1 MIKEVYNLFYGITN
15 GNNNE
20 ITRNN
25 NTIGQNNKNYNN
37 NTIDNYNNN
46 ITGNYNNNNIDNN
59 KKDPKIEEINCNNN
73 VSDTFQPSH
82 IEEIK
87 EVNFDVEGK
96 SIEDKIN
103 ILKHIMFDKTISV
116 KNYVIEGN
124 FSVYD
129 VDNTYITIDINGKKE
144 TITDNDSQQDS
155 KPSDLD
161 NNLSADGYIIS
172 NNGVNNKHNNKNINN
187 KNNNNRITFKALM
200 EAVYSISGKTDR
212 KKHLNIIQIIN
223 KK

>member
-1 MIKEVYNLFYGITN
+1 MIKEVSNFFYRITN

-37 NTIDNYNNN
+37 NTIENTIENNEENLEIHQIDSYNKVNNN
-46 ITGNYNNNNIDNN
+46 TIQTSYNKETIGV
-59 KKDPKIEEINCNNN
+59 N
-73 VSDTFQPSH
+73 V
-82 IEEIK
+82 
-87 EVNFDVEGK
+87 NVEGK

-103 ILKHIMFDKTISV
+103 ILKYIMYDKTISV

-124 FSVYD
+124 FRVYYAD
-129 VDNTYITIDINGKKE
+129 YNSITIYINGKEE

-155 KPSDLD
+155 KPPNLA
-161 NNLSADGYIIS
+161 NNLSDDGYIIS
-172 NNGVNNKHNNKNINN
+172 NNGVNNKHNNENINN

-200 EAVYSISGKTDR
+200 EAVYFISGRTTPDKSP
-212 KKHLNIIQIIN
+212 KIFEIIN

>member
-1 MIKEVYNLFYGITN
+1 MIKEAYNFFYRITN

-37 NTIDNYNNN
+37 NIDNYNNN
-46 ITGNYNNNNIDNN
+46 ITGNNNNNNIDNN

-73 VSDTFQPSH
+73 VRDTFQPSH

-116 KNYVIEGN
+116 KNYVIQGN
-124 FSVYD
+124 FR
-129 VDNTYITIDINGKKE
+129 VDYVCY
-144 TITDNDSQQDS
+144 
-155 KPSDLD
+155 L
-161 NNLSADGYIIS
+161 LYYL
-172 NNGVNNKHNNKNINN
+172 
-187 KNNNNRITFKALM
+187 R
-200 EAVYSISGKTDR
+200 
-212 KKHLNIIQIIN
+212 
-223 KK
+223 

>member
-1 MIKEVYNLFYGITN
+1 MIISNFFYRITN

-37 NTIDNYNNN
+37 NNTIENTIENNEENLEIHQIDSYNKVNNN
-46 ITGNYNNNNIDNN
+46 TIQTSYN
-59 KKDPKIEEINCNNN
+59 EETIGVN
-73 VSDTFQPSH
+73 V
-82 IEEIK
+82 
-87 EVNFDVEGK
+87 NVEGK

-103 ILKHIMFDKTISV
+103 ILKYIMYDKTISV

-124 FSVYD
+124 FR
-129 VDNTYITIDINGKKE
+129 VDYADYNSITIYINGKEE
-144 TITDNDSQQDS
+144 TITYNDSQQDS
-155 KPSDLD
+155 KPPNLA
-161 NNLSADGYIIS
+161 NNLSDDGYIIS
-172 NNGVNNKHNNKNINN
+172 NNGVNNKHNNEN

-200 EAVYSISGKTDR
+200 EAVYFISGRTTPDKSP
-212 KKHLNIIQIIN
+212 KIFEIIN

>member
-1 MIKEVYNLFYGITN
+1 MIKEVYNFFYRITN

-37 NTIDNYNNN
+37 NTIENTVENNEENFEIHQIDSYNKVNNN
-46 ITGNYNNNNIDNN
+46 TIQKFHD
-59 KKDPKIEEINCNNN
+59 EAAVE
-73 VSDTFQPSH
+73 VS
-82 IEEIK
+82 
-87 EVNFDVEGK
+87 VGVEGK

-103 ILKHIMFDKTISV
+103 ILKYIMYDKTISV

-124 FSVYD
+124 FR
-129 VDNTYITIDINGKKE
+129 VDYADYNSIIIDINGKKE

-161 NNLSADGYIIS
+161 NNLSDDGYIIS
-172 NNGVNNKHNNKNINN
+172 NNGVNKKLNNENINN

-200 EAVYSISGKTDR
+200 EAVYLISGRTTPDKSP
-212 KKHLNIIQIIN
+212 KIFEIIN